1 MDFHRKATAK
11 SFFFRMKKIIRN
23 FYSKIFLHVSLV
35 MSSKRQTV
43 LSGQAFKAQ
52 VQLTDDVVKEW
63 CVASLDDAASELL
76 DDWQGKIIAMVGLT
90 LTADN
95 RNVENARFLLQGS
108 MYDNAP
114 KKIPANKFWKNFPS
128 GTYILLKNVDSSLF
142 KFEEGMVS
150 NFVSHDQLDFEFR
163 ARNGDLLEP
172 EDLETS
178 GMRGFTLKAFVWPTA
193 SCWASINLVCF
204 PFPERDLV
212 DSYPLSAD
220 DRCPGILFVGEKIPF
235 GPPASTRWGAPFNP
249 AILPGAP
256 VDLFSRFPPA
266 VDLSRAMAELLRK
279 AKQPALKLNVTQL
292 EKVFSHQ
299 TENSHDVS
307 SLDPLNLEIIWP
319 APPADTEGW
328 CCFFS

>member
-1 MDFHRKATAK
+1 
-11 SFFFRMKKIIRN
+11 MKKIIRN

-95 RNVENARFLLQGS
+95 RNVENARLLLQGS

-204 PFPERDLV
+204 PFPERDLLLPTQRRR
-212 DSYPLSAD
+212 SM
-220 DRCPGILFVGEKIPF
+220 PGYSV
-235 GPPASTRWGAPFNP
+235 RWGKNP
-249 AILPGAP
+249 LWPSGLDALGRAFQPGYPAGGASGP
-256 VDLFSRFPPA
+256 VLKVPTRSGHK
-266 VDLSRAMAELLRK
+266 SSHGRAA
-279 AKQPALKLNVTQL
+279 
-292 EKVFSHQ
+292 
-299 TENSHDVS
+299 
-307 SLDPLNLEIIWP
+307 
-319 APPADTEGW
+319 
-328 CCFFS
+328 